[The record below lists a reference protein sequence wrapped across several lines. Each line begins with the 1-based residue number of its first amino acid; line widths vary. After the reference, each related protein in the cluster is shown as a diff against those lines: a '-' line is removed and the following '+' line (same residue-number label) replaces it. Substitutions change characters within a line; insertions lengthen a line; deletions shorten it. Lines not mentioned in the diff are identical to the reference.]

1 MVGDD
6 FVPVDT
12 RQDAR
17 MTELDLQKDK
27 TGCLPKNGLALK
39 TAQIP
44 LAMFDRLLASL
55 RHELRCFFGRILVLP
70 FLGELFRHQPFM
82 VGVVVK
88 FPDLFRPRH
97 HVEVKQVI
105 AMRGTHR
112 MIAFWHQNHV
122 AILYEDG
129 LV

>member
-55 RHELRCFFGRILVLP
+55 RHDLRSFLGGIFVPPDFGVYFAISHSWSGSLWNFHTFFGP
-70 FLGELFRHQPFM
+70 
-82 VGVVVK
+82 
-88 FPDLFRPRH
+88 
-97 HVEVKQVI
+97 
-105 AMRGTHR
+105 
-112 MIAFWHQNHV
+112 
-122 AILYEDG
+122 AITLR
-129 LV
+129 